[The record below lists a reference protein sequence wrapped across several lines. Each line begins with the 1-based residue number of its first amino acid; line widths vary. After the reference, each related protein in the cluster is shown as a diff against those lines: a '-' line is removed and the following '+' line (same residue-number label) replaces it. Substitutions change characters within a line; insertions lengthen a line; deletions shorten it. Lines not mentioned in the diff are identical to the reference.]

1 MERTHISEANWSE
14 LWRKAK
20 AKTEAEGEGLVSNGS
35 LPSFFDAKNARNR
48 RYSLLRELS
57 RLVWRC
63 TLPMHS
69 VRYCSR
75 KAIPAKTKNSRGDF
89 VPTGK
94 SGNIEIHSREVE
106 GAKKHNYHGLLR
118 CASPLVCPFCSAV
131 IQSFRAQ
138 EAMLIGQYMLQ
149 HGFQVA
155 LITQTASHSRKTS
168 LVDFVSRFQAA
179 QREMKRT
186 TIYRTWKKNTGA
198 KFTIRAIETTDDNPD
213 IIGGRKSGWHF
224 HSHTIV
230 FFERDKAFTRREAEK
245 FTQQFQKMW
254 VAALA
259 EVGLD
264 GSLEHAARVDL
275 PRANE
280 KLDDAR
286 KTQNAEDV
294 KKLCAYISKA
304 FGWEVAGGRNKKGR
318 EAGRR
323 ISVWELQEAALTNRP
338 DLLPRYAEYMR
349 AVKGLNWLRPS
360 QGLKAFCG
368 LPEIKDKEVLE
379 GGEKGEFVYWFSNEN
394 FKHIWRQAGQGK
406 LLDIA
411 DREGRDGIEKAMFAA
426 MQNCDIET
434 GEQLQE

>member
-1 MERTHISEANWSE
+1 MERTHISETKWTE
-14 LWRKAK
+14 LWRESK
-20 AKTEAEGEGLVSNGS
+20 AEGQPLVSNGS
-35 LPSFFDAKNARNR
+35 LRPLLDAKNARNR

-57 RLVWRC
+57 RLVWRG
-63 TLPMHS
+63 TLPTHS

-75 KAIPAKTKNSRGDF
+75 RAIPAQTKKKDGTW

-94 SGNIEIHSREVE
+94 SGNIEIHSREVD
-106 GAKKHNYHGLLR
+106 GAKKHNYHGLGR

-138 EAMLIGQYMLQ
+138 ETMLMGQYMLQ
-149 HGFQVA
+149 NGFQVA
-155 LITQTASHSRKTS
+155 LITQTASHTRATS
-168 LVDFVSRFQAA
+168 LIDFVARFQAA
-179 QREMKRT
+179 QHDMKAWRE
-186 TIYRTWKKNTGA
+186 YKKWQKETGA

-213 IIGGRKSGWHF
+213 VGGRKSGWHF

-245 FTQQFQKMW
+245 FTKQFKKMW

-259 EVGLD
+259 GVGLE
-264 GSLEHAARVDL
+264 GSIEHAARVDL

-280 KLDDAR
+280 KLDAAR
-286 KTQNAEDV
+286 ETQSAEDV
-294 KKLCAYISKA
+294 EKLCAYISKA
-304 FGWEVAGGRNKKGR
+304 FGWEVAGSRNKKGR
-318 EAGRR
+318 SEKDRR
-323 ISVWELQEAALTNRP
+323 ISVWELQEAALTDRP

-379 GGEKGEFVYWFSNEN
+379 SGEKGEFVYWFSNEN

-426 MQNCDIET
+426 MNNCDIET
-434 GEQLQE
+434 GEELKE